1 MATTTTTSSSHTAAE
16 TLKAYEDKIKAQ
28 IGDAK
33 AKLEQFEA
41 KAKEKRA
48 QAETVAVN
56 QLKAVKE
63 NIDRKLKDLETTDA
77 SYVARAKSEIDA
89 EVAKFK
95 ASIDELGA
103 KFKTAKK

>member
-1 MATTTTTSSSHTAAE
+1 MATTTTTSTSHTASE

-33 AKLEQFEA
+33 VKLEQFEA
-41 KAKEKRA
+41 KAKDKRA
-48 QAETVAVN
+48 QAETAAIDH
-56 QLKAVKE
+56 LKAVKE
-63 NIDRKLKDLETTDA
+63 NIDRRLQDLKTTHA
-77 SYVARAKSEIDA
+77 SSVARAKSEIDA

>member
-1 MATTTTTSSSHTAAE
+1 MPTTTTTSSSHTAAE

-33 AKLEQFEA
+33 ARLEQFEA
-41 KAKEKRA
+41 KAKDTRA
-48 QAETVAVN
+48 QAETAAVN
-56 QLKAVKE
+56 HLKALKE
-63 NIDRKLKDLETTDA
+63 NIDRKLQDLKTTHA
-77 SYVARAKSEIDA
+77 SYVASAKSEIDA

-103 KFKTAKK
+103 KFRTAKK